1 MLESNRNEDVATI
14 LLTFI
19 IVHSANYNSFMITL
33 AAYPLIFVTG
43 YYFQLLE
50 EANQWHDPFND
61 HKPLAN

>member
-1 MLESNRNEDVATI
+1 MLESNRNEDVTTI

-19 IVHSANYNSFMITL
+19 IVHSANYNSFMTTL

-43 YYFQLLE
+43 YYLQLLE

-61 HKPLAN
+61 HKPLVN